1 MCAHPER
8 NIQDME
14 RTESPA
20 DASKNKMFTGELETV
35 NWSRSQVFSV
45 ESLPLFWQHL
55 NTSLIY
61 SLKYILMYSIFCFG
75 LIQEVTLKL
84 YLSVT
89 GL

>member
-35 NWSRSQVFSV
+35 NWSRSRVFSV
-45 ESLPLFWQHL
+45 ESLPLFW
-55 NTSLIY
+55 
-61 SLKYILMYSIFCFG
+61 
-75 LIQEVTLKL
+75 
-84 YLSVT
+84 
-89 GL
+89 